1 MLGSLRLHVTTDTTP
16 LVTFNH
22 TKTMELEEI
31 GQSTSEKR
39 QVQRNNWPLAC
50 LGLRKA
56 GDSPHPACVRLLKSS
71 PFPMINALLPLAL
84 GCLLGF
90 LVAFLVYRS
99 RSRVFEDLV
108 QARERELASVRQD
121 LKTVGDDKSAAN
133 AKIASLETA
142 LELER
147 AAQEKNL
154 AVVAQ
159 AKQEFRE
166 AFGAL
171 AADALRNNNSSFLEQ
186 AKSTL
191 GKFQS
196 DAKGELEL
204 RKQAVEQLVAPIS
217 ESLGKVDQQVRLLEE
232 ARNQAY
238 GELKQQV
245 ASLVDTQERLRS
257 ETGNLVKALRAP
269 AVRGRWGEIQLRR
282 VVEMAGMLSYC
293 DFMEQQTVTVDDR
306 RLRPDVVVKL
316 PGGKVVVVDAKTPLQ
331 AYLDAL
337 EAPTEEVRRS
347 KLELHAA
354 QVRKHMEQLSSKG
367 YWEQFENTP
376 EFVVMFLPGESF
388 FSAALEHDP
397 GLIEQGVN
405 TNVIVASPTTLIAL
419 LRAVAYGWRQET
431 IARNA
436 QQISALGKDLH
447 DRLRTLANHF
457 EAVGKGLDRAVEA
470 YNKAVGSLEGRVM
483 VSARRFSELGAP
495 ITEDIVE
502 LEPID
507 TSARTLQL
515 DWGEE
520 LPTEAID
527 SETMPKPR

>member
-1 MLGSLRLHVTTDTTP
+1 
-16 LVTFNH
+16 
-22 TKTMELEEI
+22 
-31 GQSTSEKR
+31 
-39 QVQRNNWPLAC
+39 
-50 LGLRKA
+50 
-56 GDSPHPACVRLLKSS
+56 
-71 PFPMINALLPLAL
+71 MINALLPTAI

-99 RSRVFEDLV
+99 RARIFESLA
-108 QARERELASVRQD
+108 QTRERDLAAARLEFNAVNEE
-121 LKTVGDDKSAAN
+121 KSAAK
-133 AKIASLETA
+133 ARVASLETA
-142 LELER
+142 LSLER

-196 DAKGELEL
+196 DAKGDLDL
-204 RKQAVEQLVAPIS
+204 LKQAVEQLVAPIS

-238 GELKQQV
+238 GELKNQV

-293 DFMEQQTVTVDDR
+293 DFMEQHTVTVEDR

-337 EAPTEEVRRS
+337 DSPTEEDRRS

-376 EFVVMFLPGESF
+376 EFVVMFLPGETF
-388 FSAALEHDP
+388 FSAALEQDP

-405 TNVIVASPTTLIAL
+405 QNVIVASPTTLIAL

-447 DRLRTLANHF
+447 DRLRTLASHF

-483 VSARRFSELGAP
+483 VSARKFGELGAP
-495 ITEDIVE
+495 VTEDIVE

-507 TSARTLQL
+507 TTARTLEL

-520 LPTEAID
+520 APAQELVAEQA
-527 SETMPKPR
+527 PKNR